1 MTSQS
6 VAAKQNILRS
16 EVLGSRRLS
25 NYFFAIIVSI
35 GGAGFLLAGL
45 SSYLGVNL
53 LPIGNPVELVF
64 VPQGLALSFYGV
76 AAILLAT
83 YLWLVISL
91 DVGGGYNEF
100 NRDTGLIKIFRWGF
114 VGKNRKVEVSCRTAD
129 VQSVRLVIREG
140 FNPKRA
146 IYLRI
151 KGRGEVPLTR
161 VGQPMPLASLE
172 NEAAEVASFLGVPL
186 EGL

>member
-1 MTSQS
+1 MISQS
-6 VAAKQNILRS
+6 VAAKPNILRS

-25 NYFFAIIVSI
+25 NYFFATIVTI
-35 GGAGFLLAGL
+35 GGVGFLLAGL

-53 LPIGNPVELVF
+53 LPIGNPVELIF
-64 VPQGLALSFYGV
+64 VPQGLAIGFYGV

-83 YLWLVISL
+83 YLWLVITW

-100 NRDTGLIKIFRWGF
+100 NRETGLIKIFRWGF
-114 VGKNRKVEVSCRTAD
+114 IGKNRKVEVSCRMAD

-161 VGQPMPLASLE
+161 IGQPLPLASLE
-172 NEAAEVASFLGVPL
+172 NEAAEIASFLGVPL